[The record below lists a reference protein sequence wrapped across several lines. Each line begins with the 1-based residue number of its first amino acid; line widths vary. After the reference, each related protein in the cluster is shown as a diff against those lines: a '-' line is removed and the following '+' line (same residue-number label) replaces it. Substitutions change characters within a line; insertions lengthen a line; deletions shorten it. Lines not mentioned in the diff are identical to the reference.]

1 MSSLRVQTSS
11 FSLHMYFKCVIENS
25 IKFNILHTDK
35 SATCGAQQWPGQ
47 SGPPGSLRDAFIKI
61 IITALAS
68 CSSWGIKTKCVA
80 VLSSQNMCSPM
91 ENLRA
96 QTTLNT
102 ITNTL
107 PFCGKFKERD
117 AYSISSCLSDRTFSI
132 FQPYNQDHLRPFS
145 SGSWLRSCPL
155 LRNSNE
161 FERHRRLFSGAVSFE
176 RVSNYIYIL

>member
-1 MSSLRVQTSS
+1 
-11 FSLHMYFKCVIENS
+11 MYFKCVTENS
-25 IKFNILHTDK
+25 IKFNVLHARPSIVK

-61 IITALAS
+61 TITALAS
-68 CSSWGIKTKCVA
+68 CSSWGIKKKCVT
-80 VLSSQNMCSPM
+80 VLFFQIIFSPM

-117 AYSISSCLSDRTFSI
+117 AYSISSCLSESLRKNI
-132 FQPYNQDHLRPFS
+132 FQPYNQDHLGPFS
-145 SGSWLRSCPL
+145 SGS
-155 LRNSNE
+155 
-161 FERHRRLFSGAVSFE
+161 
-176 RVSNYIYIL
+176 